1 MFRVCTEYKNFLFKD
16 SIVAFVVFA
25 LLLHKQLTHHLNCLS
40 SRNPM
45 SLVLLP
51 LDKARKNYGVLFTRQ
66 CNIYTKRK

>member
-25 LLLHKQLTHHLNCLS
+25 LLLHKQLTYQLNCLS

-45 SLVLLP
+45 SLVLLL
-51 LDKARKNYGVLFTRQ
+51 LDKARKSYGVLFTRL